1 MEITIKDIAKHAG
14 VSPATVSRVMNN
26 TANVSEA
33 TKKKVLAAVEKYN
46 YSPNIFA
53 KALSRNESNTIG
65 VVVPDITN
73 PFFGEVIKGIVEL
86 VDKNNLIM
94 ILCDTGEDSKKEEKH
109 LINLK
114 SQRLKGLIITP
125 TSDSNEFN
133 SHYLSLLEDM
143 GIPIILVDR
152 DVKNSNF
159 DGVFIDN
166 VKASFDATMKLIE
179 NGHRRIALISGPE
192 DSKPGRDRKKGYVK
206 ALKVSNIALDE
217 NIILRGDFKL
227 ESGYMHTKAILN
239 MKDRPSAIFC
249 SNNMMTLG
257 CIKALNEYNILVPRD
272 ISLIG
277 FDDIEIL
284 NILDINITT
293 VKRPTVE
300 MGNIAM
306 ELLIE
311 RLVNKDKDHL
321 KRVVLQA
328 DLISRGSELYI

>member
-26 TANVSEA
+26 TANVSET
-33 TKKKVLAAVEKYN
+33 TKKNVLAAVQKYN

-53 KALSRNESNTIG
+53 KSLSRNESNTIG

-94 ILCDTGEDSKKEEKH
+94 ILCDTGEDPKKEEDH

-143 GIPIILVDR
+143 GIPIILIDR
-152 DVKNSNF
+152 DVKHSNF

-166 VKASFDATMKLIE
+166 VKGSFDATMKLIE
-179 NGHRRIALISGPE
+179 NGHKRIALISGPE
-192 DSKPGRDRKKGYVK
+192 DSKPGRDRKKGYIK
-206 ALKVSNIALDE
+206 ALEISNIDIDE
-217 NIILRGDFKL
+217 KIILKGDFKL
-227 ESGYMHTKAILN
+227 DSGYSHTKAILN

-257 CIKALNEYNILVPRD
+257 CIKALNEYNISVAKD

-300 MGNIAM
+300 MGRIAM
-306 ELLIE
+306 ELLLE
-311 RLVNKDKDHL
+311 RLANKDKDNL
-321 KRVVLQA
+321 KRVILQA
-328 DLISRGSELYI
+328 ELILRGSEL

>member
-26 TANVSEA
+26 TANVSES

-94 ILCDTGEDSKKEEKH
+94 ILCDTGEDSKKEEDH

-143 GIPIILVDR
+143 GIPIILIDR

-179 NGHRRIALISGPE
+179 NGHKRIALISGPE
-192 DSKPGRDRKKGYVK
+192 DSKPGRDRKKGYIK

-217 NIILRGDFKL
+217 NIILKGDFKL
-227 ESGYMHTKAILN
+227 ESGYIHTKVILN
-239 MKDRPSAIFC
+239 MEDKPSAIFC

-257 CIKALNEYNILVPRD
+257 CIKALNEENISVPKD

-300 MGNIAM
+300 MGRIAM

-311 RLVNKDKDHL
+311 RLANKDKDNL

-328 DLISRGSELYI
+328 ELILRGSEL